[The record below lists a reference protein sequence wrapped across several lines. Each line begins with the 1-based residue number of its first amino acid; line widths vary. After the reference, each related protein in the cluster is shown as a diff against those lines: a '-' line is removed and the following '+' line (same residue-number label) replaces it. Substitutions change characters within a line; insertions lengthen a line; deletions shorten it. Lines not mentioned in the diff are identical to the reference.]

1 VGHGG
6 ALPPLVKAKLSPPDA
21 GPACLRPGTLK
32 LLGQSFQR
40 RATVVCAPAGYGKT
54 TVVLEA
60 LRRLSLRHIWYKL
73 DVLDQDPVAFIAS
86 LVEALAMSH
95 QGFGQ
100 TIRDRLAN
108 AYEVPYAIEEM
119 VAEFVAEMTTTVA
132 DDLLLVLDDYHEA
145 ADSRS
150 LNATLDYLITNLPAT
165 MRFVVLS
172 RYEPAFEV
180 GRLRLDGQLAFVGVD
195 ELRFGADEVL
205 EVVAQRTGVSLS
217 PDRAAALADLTEGWP
232 ASVVLAALASHWVGV
247 ESLESALSDPRL
259 KQDVFSY
266 LAEQVY
272 SRQSEEVRAFL
283 RRTCCLDYL
292 SVDLAR
298 RVGAPR
304 RAHRILAH
312 LRANGVFTFATAQE
326 GTFRYHSLFREF
338 LRRRAI
344 QEDGPDRFHKLQLTT
359 ADALEAHGDIERA
372 VDLCLAANEPQR
384 GLEIISRVGAMD
396 LDAFR
401 SDTLERW
408 VERLPD
414 DVRRREPWAHL
425 VAGEADM
432 RAGHFDAALQHID
445 SAVAGFAAD
454 GSRRDLY
461 RALSAKERTLFW
473 KGDTTGAAETC
484 RQALEVAD
492 DTEQK
497 VHALVSLGA
506 ALNAECKW
514 GEATEALSS
523 ARRLAAGAFPAEQAR
538 LAAYTVFIAY
548 NTGRYR
554 DAARAADGATDTLLA
569 FGSPSLRMT
578 FLNLVSTNCLFMADW
593 SEARRKLGEVRDLG
607 TRYGFTYLQPL
618 VDDVEVHL
626 DSCTGDSART
636 DSLRRLAMQAPSIA
650 DDRYCLSMAVCHAGT
665 AARRSGN
672 EQEAVAYFAHAAEI
686 AHDTSARDAYLNA
699 LVNLTYSKSLLG
711 KTSSVELH
719 AIAEEARDLDLLF
732 IALKAEYFAAA
743 LSYRSGKRTE
753 AIETLLRCVPEQ
765 LELGHLNFLSQEL
778 VLQPEM
784 AVDVVTA
791 LEDQQ
796 TVHALLDA
804 IARHWNSLELL
815 VRCLA
820 VGPCAGCAA
829 VEAAV
834 AHRSDAEASSV
845 LTKAARNPYP
855 EVRRT
860 ASRLRRRR
868 RGGDGHGTTV
878 ALDLTPRES
887 QILAMIADGATNAEI
902 AQMLVLSPAT
912 VKTHVNHIFS
922 KLGVRDRLQ
931 AAIAYRKAF
940 TLDPAHDET
949 GMRRP
954 HSGRQDT
961 TIG

>member
-344 QEDGPDRFHKLQLTT
+344 QEDGPT
-359 ADALEAHGDIERA
+359 
-372 VDLCLAANEPQR
+372 
-384 GLEIISRVGAMD
+384 
-396 LDAFR
+396 
-401 SDTLERW
+401 
-408 VERLPD
+408 
-414 DVRRREPWAHL
+414 
-425 VAGEADM
+425 
-432 RAGHFDAALQHID
+432 
-445 SAVAGFAAD
+445 
-454 GSRRDLY
+454 
-461 RALSAKERTLFW
+461 
-473 KGDTTGAAETC
+473 
-484 RQALEVAD
+484 
-492 DTEQK
+492 
-497 VHALVSLGA
+497 
-506 ALNAECKW
+506 
-514 GEATEALSS
+514 
-523 ARRLAAGAFPAEQAR
+523 
-538 LAAYTVFIAY
+538 
-548 NTGRYR
+548 
-554 DAARAADGATDTLLA
+554 
-569 FGSPSLRMT
+569 
-578 FLNLVSTNCLFMADW
+578 
-593 SEARRKLGEVRDLG
+593 
-607 TRYGFTYLQPL
+607 
-618 VDDVEVHL
+618 
-626 DSCTGDSART
+626 
-636 DSLRRLAMQAPSIA
+636 
-650 DDRYCLSMAVCHAGT
+650 
-665 AARRSGN
+665 
-672 EQEAVAYFAHAAEI
+672 
-686 AHDTSARDAYLNA
+686 
-699 LVNLTYSKSLLG
+699 
-711 KTSSVELH
+711 
-719 AIAEEARDLDLLF
+719 
-732 IALKAEYFAAA
+732 
-743 LSYRSGKRTE
+743 
-753 AIETLLRCVPEQ
+753 
-765 LELGHLNFLSQEL
+765 
-778 VLQPEM
+778 
-784 AVDVVTA
+784 
-791 LEDQQ
+791 
-796 TVHALLDA
+796 
-804 IARHWNSLELL
+804 
-815 VRCLA
+815 
-820 VGPCAGCAA
+820 
-829 VEAAV
+829 
-834 AHRSDAEASSV
+834 
-845 LTKAARNPYP
+845 
-855 EVRRT
+855 
-860 ASRLRRRR
+860 
-868 RGGDGHGTTV
+868 
-878 ALDLTPRES
+878 
-887 QILAMIADGATNAEI
+887 
-902 AQMLVLSPAT
+902 
-912 VKTHVNHIFS
+912 
-922 KLGVRDRLQ
+922 
-931 AAIAYRKAF
+931 AF
-940 TLDPAHDET
+940 T
-949 GMRRP
+949 
-954 HSGRQDT
+954 SCN
-961 TIG
+961 